1 MKDICEAIKH
11 LWDEFHMY
19 EVVCSRCREC
29 RPYTD
34 EDRKQIV
41 EGLFSNHALFLFR
54 PISRSSSRSRLRLGK
69 LNP

>member
-34 EDRKQIV
+34 EDRANLSVKLSIKIAAEQKERAIA
-41 EGLFSNHALFLFR
+41 EKPLDDL
-54 PISRSSSRSRLRLGK
+54 LRK

>member
-34 EDRKQIV
+34 EDRANLSVKIAAEQKERAIA
-41 EGLFSNHALFLFR
+41 EKPLDDL
-54 PISRSSSRSRLRLGK
+54 LGK